1 MPNFQIL
8 SPESH
13 NSIAIDE
20 SKLPL
25 TFSKFHLVNVEI
37 KEAVQ
42 AASEYPLFFSRA
54 SNNQY
59 WTISALCGL
68 APQENVFETQGS
80 WLAHFTPLS
89 LRTLPFT
96 LSFEKSSTE
105 PEVIL
110 DVDSPAVKQEGD
122 EALFLAS
129 NRPSSYLDNK
139 QKLLKERVESMKQTA
154 VILNDISELGLIQSI
169 DLIVEYSDNTSQRIG
184 GLATINEQRL
194 QNLNAD
200 ELASLHQKGL
210 LSVLFN
216 ILGSIFQVN
225 RIIRLQ
231 NTKFPAR
238 AVNNIK
244 FETSKS

>member
-1 MPNFQIL
+1 MPNFQLL
-8 SPESH
+8 SAESH
-13 NSIAIDE
+13 SDVTIDE
-20 SKLPL
+20 SKLPI
-25 TFSKFHLVNVEI
+25 TFSKFHMINVEI

-42 AASEYPLFFSRA
+42 AANEFPLFFSRA
-54 SNNQY
+54 TNNQY

-68 APQENVFETQGS
+68 APEENVFETQGS

-96 LSFEKSSTE
+96 LNFEKSSSE
-105 PEVIL
+105 PETLIDL
-110 DVDSPAVKQEGD
+110 DSPSVTASSG
-122 EALFLAS
+122 EALFLS
-129 NRPSSYLDNK
+129 SKRPTAFLDNK
-139 QKLLKERVESMKQTA
+139 QKLLAERVTSMKQTA
-154 VILNDISELGLIQSI
+154 VILNDVSEMGLIQPI
-169 DLIVEYSDNTSQRIG
+169 DLIVEFSDGTKQRIG
-184 GLATINEQRL
+184 GLATVNEQRL
-194 QNLNAD
+194 QSLTAD
-200 ELASLHQKGL
+200 ELAKLHQKGV

>member
-1 MPNFQIL
+1 MPNFQTL
-8 SPESH
+8 SADSH
-13 NSIAIDE
+13 SDVTIDE

-80 WLAHFTPLS
+80 WLAHFTPMS

-105 PEVIL
+105 PDTLL
-110 DVDSPAVKQEGD
+110 DLDSPAVKHEGG

-129 NRPSSYLDNK
+129 KRPTAYLDNK
-139 QKLLKERVESMKQTA
+139 QKLLAERVSSMKQTA
-154 VILNDISELGLIQSI
+154 VMLNEVSEMGLVQPI
-169 DLIVEYSDNTSQRIG
+169 DLIIEYEDNTSQRVG
-184 GLATINEQRL
+184 GLATVNEQRL
-194 QNLNAD
+194 QSLTSE
-200 ELASLHQKGL
+200 ELALLHQKGL

-225 RIIRLQ
+225 RVIRLQ
-231 NTKFPAR
+231 NAKYPAR

>member
-1 MPNFQIL
+1 MPNFQTL
-8 SPESH
+8 SAESH
-13 NSIAIDE
+13 NNITIDE

-25 TFSKFHLVNVEI
+25 TFSKFHMVNVEI

-42 AASEYPLFFSRA
+42 ASSEYPLFFSRA

-80 WLAHFTPLS
+80 WLPHFTPLS

-96 LSFEKSSTE
+96 LNFDKSSTE
-105 PEVIL
+105 PETLI
-110 DVDSPAVKQEGD
+110 DIDSPSVQEEGG
-122 EALFLAS
+122 EALFLS
-129 NRPSSYLDNK
+129 SKRPTAFLDNK
-139 QKLLKERVESMKQTA
+139 QKLLAERVTSMKQTA
-154 VILNDISELGLIQSI
+154 VILNDVSEMGLIQPI
-169 DLIVEYSDNTSQRIG
+169 DLIIEFSDNTKQRVG
-184 GLATINEQRL
+184 GLATVNEQRL
-194 QNLNAD
+194 QSLSAD
-200 ELASLHQKGL
+200 ELATLHQKGV

-231 NTKFPAR
+231 NTKFPER